1 MSLSKETKIMSGEVQ
16 ITLRMLPGL
25 DTVNVILTRR
35 TSKGGTNR
43 VEVDIDTAT
52 AREFSSTLHGLA
64 HTIDERIRTEDMIE
78 IKTIL
83 KEFDGKNK
91 ELAQGAY

>member
-1 MSLSKETKIMSGEVQ
+1 MSGGVQ

-25 DTVNVILTRR
+25 DTVNIILTRR

-52 AREFSSTLHGLA
+52 AREFSSTLHGIA
-64 HTIDERIRTEDMIE
+64 HTIDERIRTEDIVK
-78 IKTIL
+78 IKTIF
-83 KEFDGKNK
+83 KELDEKDR